1 MELFYGGGGR
11 SNPDFIHKVRVSR
24 KRAGDVSPLMK
35 WCDDYPTGDKG
46 YFKRY
51 YIDWRGGTKS
61 YDTDYT
67 IFQFEWE
74 EPAIMFALSFADSVC

>member
-1 MELFYGGGGR
+1 MELFYGGGG
-11 SNPDFIHKVRVSR
+11 NQFPDFRYKVRI
-24 KRAGDVSPLMK
+24 KKNSPEVNAMMM
-35 WCDDYPTGDKG
+35 WCDDYPTGDHG

-61 YDTDYT
+61 YESEWTV
-67 IFQFEWE
+67 FQFEWE

>member
-11 SNPDFIHKVRVSR
+11 SDPDFRYKVRI
-24 KRAGDVSPLMK
+24 KRQDGTME
-35 WCDDYPTGDKG
+35 WCDNYPTGDHG

-51 YIDWRGGTKS
+51 YIDWRDGGRG
-61 YDTDYT
+61 YDTGYA

-74 EPAIMFALSFADSVC
+74 EPAIMFALKFGAA

>member
-1 MELFYGGGGR
+1 MELFYGGGG
-11 SNPDFIHKVRVSR
+11 NQFPDFSYKVRI
-24 KRAGDVSPLMK
+24 KRGSPEVNEMMK

-51 YIDWRGGTKS
+51 YIDWRGGEKKYGDS
-61 YDTDYT
+61 EYT

-74 EPAIMFALSFADSVC
+74 EAAIMFSLSFADSIC

>member
-1 MELFYGGGGR
+1 MELFYGGGG
-11 SNPDFIHKVRVSR
+11 NQYPDFRYKVRI
-24 KRAGDVSPLMK
+24 KKNSPQVNDMMK

-51 YIDWRGGTKS
+51 YIDWRGGGTGFDS
-61 YDTDYT
+61 EYV

-74 EPAIMFALSFADSVC
+74 EPAIVFALSFADSVC

>member
-1 MELFYGGGGR
+1 MELFYGGGG
-11 SNPDFIHKVRVSR
+11 NQYPDFRFKVRVSK

-51 YIDWRGGTKS
+51 YIDWRGGEKKYGDS
-61 YDTDYT
+61 EYT

-74 EPAIMFALSFADSVC
+74 EAAIMFALKFGAQ

>member
-1 MELFYGGGGR
+1 MELFYGGGG
-11 SNPDFIHKVRVSR
+11 NQYPDFRYKVRIKKNSP
-24 KRAGDVSPLMK
+24 DVNAMMK

-51 YIDWRGGTKS
+51 YIDWRGGTKTWDS
-61 YDTDYT
+61 DCTT
-67 IFQFEWE
+67 FQFEWE

>member
-11 SNPDFIHKVRVSR
+11 SNPDFIHKVRV
-24 KRAGDVSPLMK
+24 KKPFDGMME
-35 WCDDYPTGDKG
+35 WCDDYPTGDHA

-51 YIDWRGGTKS
+51 YIDWRAES
-61 YDTDYT
+61 DNWDSDYA

-74 EPAIMFALSFADSVC
+74 EPALMFALSFADNIA